1 MVMMVTQ
8 VLLGNGFKS
17 AFMLLV
23 MRLPFFCFLQGSN
36 VSLNISPV
44 VLGIKG
50 IVVLVAV
57 NIVIINYSHG
67 TPSYQ

>member
-23 MRLPFFCFLQGSN
+23 FLSFVSSN
-36 VSLNISPV
+36 VSLNISPA

-57 NIVIINYSHG
+57 NY
-67 TPSYQ
+67 